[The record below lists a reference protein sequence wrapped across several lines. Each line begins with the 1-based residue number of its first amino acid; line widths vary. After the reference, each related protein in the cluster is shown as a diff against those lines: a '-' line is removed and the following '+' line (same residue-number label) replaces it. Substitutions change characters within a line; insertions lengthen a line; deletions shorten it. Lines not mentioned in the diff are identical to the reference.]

1 MTYFLSV
8 LKSIGFCL
16 SLSLLICSL
25 PAVVY
30 AQPTLNI
37 DVKNSHNQLQSLD
50 QFKGQVVYVDFW
62 ASWCGPC
69 RKSFPWLNAMHD
81 KYQQQ
86 GLTIVA
92 INLDED
98 KAAAEKF
105 LTAFPARFHI
115 RFDPEGKT
123 AQTFDLQ
130 GMPSSFIFNR
140 KGELVQQH
148 VGFFSKHAKDY
159 EHELSLLLKELP

>member
-1 MTYFLSV
+1 MISL
-8 LKSIGFCL
+8 LKSIGFGL
-16 SLSLLICSL
+16 SLSLLICSQ
-25 PAVVY
+25 PALVH

-37 DVKNSHNQLQSLD
+37 EVHNSQNQLLSLD
-50 QFKGQVVYVDFW
+50 EFKGQVVYVDFW

-86 GLTIVA
+86 GLAIVA

-105 LTAFPARFHI
+105 LAAFPARFHV
-115 RFDPEGKT
+115 RFDPQGKS

-130 GMPSSFIFNR
+130 GMPSSYIFNR

-148 VGFFSKHAKDY
+148 VGFFSEHAKNY
-159 EHELSLLLKELP
+159 ERNLSQLLKELP